1 MDVTDKSKAADYA
14 YLISEAKDTINEFDQ
29 VVDDI
34 HLGLAP
40 LLTMRGQGI
49 LSLMDPHHQTT
60 ANYQAPF
67 LSLDLNALAEQ
78 ISKANLVERLFIAPD
93 LFPPEIYAE
102 WEESKQ
108 NKFDEDKVGSDDE
121 QTIIVEGN
129 EVLRH
134 HLDTKSSDT
143 MEDNDNQVEQTSQS
157 NMSKST
163 AELGMVSVAKKPSK
177 FEALTAEAELDML
190 LDSFSETKFLESSIG
205 EKILEDVPSIEPM
218 KKVPEKVKPP
228 ALAINFN
235 EDIDELLKETSTS
248 TSIINVESGSHEVN
262 AAPKDFLLDP
272 DPTSKSKLLDDF
284 DSWLDTI

>member
-1 MDVTDKSKAADYA
+1 MTHRSEFHSVSVPEGREKEEKEEGHNKSVLSHLD
-14 YLISEAKDTINEFDQ
+14 L
-29 VVDDI
+29 VD
-34 HLGLAP
+34 
-40 LLTMRGQGI
+40 GI
-49 LSLMDPHHQTT
+49 
-60 ANYQAPF
+60 APF

-93 LFPPEIYAE
+93 LFPPEI
-102 WEESKQ
+102 
-108 NKFDEDKVGSDDE
+108 
-121 QTIIVEGN
+121 GN

-177 FEALTAEAELDML
+177 LEALTAEAELDML

-262 AAPKDFLLDP
+262 AAPNDFLLDP